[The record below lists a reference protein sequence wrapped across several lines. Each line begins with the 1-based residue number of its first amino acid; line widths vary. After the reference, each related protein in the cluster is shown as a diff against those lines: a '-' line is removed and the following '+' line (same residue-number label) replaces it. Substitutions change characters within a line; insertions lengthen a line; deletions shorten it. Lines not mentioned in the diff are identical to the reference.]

1 MRNKLYSREDIGNIE
16 KALNYPYQYSSVFK
30 ASGETMNVEDSLD
43 WYFKVMAHL
52 SNEKERIILS
62 ELLEK
67 GQRETSDFEKIL
79 DMTKS
84 SIMRLLSRLEE
95 DGLIESGELDEK
107 RAGRRKKY
115 YKIRNIE
122 LPGMNIQD
130 IREFLLEKK
139 IPKGVQSKEIFGK
152 FNRMKRISVRGRRGH
167 TEFDPTLLISDLI
180 LSGLGITEAI
190 EILLEFETQLV
201 EGISPEE
208 ISDGITKLLEKKDP
222 IYAETY
228 RDLVKKDILLEP
240 STHGTW
246 NMEEISE
253 MIKDQFELKENE
265 TRLIVSEFGRFVE
278 FLGYYRFS
286 YNYLMQTLYLLTRK
300 HKMDARKPNLGSFW
314 IPEGSELMI
323 VGESTNKE
331 IFSAMLRDK
340 KFEEEEKN
348 EINEL
353 RNLLNKYYGKFMEKA
368 HNLKIIIPSEDY
380 SYHRRINVLKGNAM
394 DTWAARNFGNYIE
407 RTFHLSFHK
416 GQYIGTE
423 VFRILQRLNLGKV
436 PISLVYELCEEV
448 LVEKGM
454 RKYKKSEKK
463 VEIDHF
469 FNFKN
474 VETLLKSERSSALNY
489 LIENMANKENLKH
502 IHIHGINGWLAVPN
516 QLQHDLRWFL
526 VNGHNRKPV
535 VGPPEN
541 ITELIQLIIRI
552 VEEFDGEVALSQNFD
567 FFNILISPFF
577 KGMKYET
584 IKRYIHLLISE
595 LDRKTYDIGLSI
607 ELGIPGF
614 LENHSIWTKQK
625 IGETYSDFESESL
638 NIARAI
644 LEVLAEGDPAGN
656 SYQNPKI
663 ILKLRN
669 DFSERED
676 ILNMIPLI
684 FDKYSKHVISG
695 NPPPL
700 IIANCVN
707 DSSSTNS
714 SYLCNG
720 QGIQFSNWENSFG
733 VSNLQTISLNM
744 STLLGNTTSEDEA
757 RKKIEEITTIVASA
771 LTQKRDIIGNGLEKS
786 KFQLLSMPTWEG
798 RNYYLN
804 LMDSFSTIGIFQM
817 RKALSNIRRQSLEES
832 EDILEFSLRLVSS
845 VQTFIDRHMEE
856 MGDRGSRILIS
867 QPNLFSSIQK
877 DTFHKDWLP
886 IQFTE
891 ANIRRE
897 ERIQQ
902 TLRGGKIFYVEKPDI
917 DFQDLLTRL
926 TNSSIRLFAFV
937 PEKR

>member
-1 MRNKLYSREDIGNIE
+1 
-16 KALNYPYQYSSVFK
+16 
-30 ASGETMNVEDSLD
+30 MNVEDSLD
-43 WYFKVMAHL
+43 WYFKVMEHL

-67 GQRETSDFEKIL
+67 GQRETSDFEEIL

-84 SIMRLLSRLEE
+84 SIMRLLNRLEE

-115 YKIRNIE
+115 YRIKNIE

-130 IREFLLEKK
+130 IREFLIERK
-139 IPKGVQSKEIFGK
+139 IPRGVQSKEIFGK
-152 FNRMKRISVRGRRGH
+152 FNRMKRISVKGRGGH

-190 EILLEFETQLV
+190 ETLLEFETQLV
-201 EGISPEE
+201 EDISPEE
-208 ISDGITKLLEKKDP
+208 ISDGITELLEKKDP
-222 IYAETY
+222 VYAETY

-246 NMEEISE
+246 NMEEIGE
-253 MIKDQFELKENE
+253 MIRDQFGLRENE
-265 TRLIVSEFGRFVE
+265 TRLIVSEFGRFLE

-286 YNYLMQTLYLLTRK
+286 YNYLMQTFYLLTRK

-331 IFSAMLRDK
+331 VFSAMLRDK
-340 KFEEEEKN
+340 EFEEEEKN

-380 SYHRRINVLKGNAM
+380 SYHRRINVLKEANAT

-407 RTFHLSFHK
+407 RKFHLSFHK

-423 VFRILQRLNLGKV
+423 VFSRLQRLNLEKV
-436 PISLVYELCEEV
+436 PIPLVDELCEQV

-469 FNFKN
+469 FKFKN
-474 VETLLKSERSSALNY
+474 IEILLKSERSSALNY
-489 LIENMANKENLKH
+489 LIENIANKENLKH
-502 IHIHGINGWLAVPN
+502 IHIHGINGWFAAPN
-516 QLQHDLRWFL
+516 QVQHDLRWFL
-526 VNGHNRKPV
+526 INGFSLKPV
-535 VGPPEN
+535 VGPPLN

-552 VEEFDGEVALSQNFD
+552 VEEFDSEVALNQNFD

-584 IKRYIHLLISE
+584 IKGYIRLLISE
-595 LDRKTYDIGLSI
+595 LDRKKYDIGLSI
-607 ELGIPGF
+607 ELEIPGF
-614 LENHSIWTKQK
+614 LEKHNIWTKQK

-656 SYQNPKI
+656 IYQNPKI
-663 ILKLRN
+663 ILKLR
-669 DFSERED
+669 DEFSERED
-676 ILNMIPLI
+676 ILNIIPLI
-684 FDKYSKHVISG
+684 IEKYSEHVISG

-707 DSSSTNS
+707 DSPSANS
-714 SYLCNG
+714 SYFCNG

-744 STLLGNTTSEDEA
+744 STILGNTTSEDEA

-771 LTQKRDIIGNGLEKS
+771 LTQKRDIIRNGLEKS
-786 KFQLLSMPTWEG
+786 KFQLLSMPTWES

-804 LMDSFSTIGIFQM
+804 LMDSFSTIGISQM

-845 VQTFIDRHMEE
+845 VQTSIDRHIEE
-856 MGDRGSRILIS
+856 MGDRGSQILIS
-867 QPNLFSSIQK
+867 QPSLFSSIQK
-877 DTFHKDWLP
+877 DTFRREWLP

-902 TLRGGKIFYVEKPDI
+902 MLRGGKIFYVEKLDI
-917 DFQDLLTRL
+917 DFQELLTRL